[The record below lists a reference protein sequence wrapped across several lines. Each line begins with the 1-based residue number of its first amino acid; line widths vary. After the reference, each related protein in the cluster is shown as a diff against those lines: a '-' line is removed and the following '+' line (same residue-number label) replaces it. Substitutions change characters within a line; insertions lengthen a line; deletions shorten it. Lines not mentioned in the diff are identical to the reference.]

1 MDEPENPTFRLR
13 RAKEE
18 VLESTEGHEPADL
31 NEGERDVAGDQRR

>member
-18 VLESTEGHEPADL
+18 VLESTEGHGRPISTRGNAT
-31 NEGERDVAGDQRR
+31 